1 MTTLVIL
8 RFLGIFAAYTG
19 VTLALPALMFRRILR
34 GRSLAEQ
41 FLMCYTFGNFYI
53 INIVFLLQLLHIS
66 NFFMLAGLT
75 VVLSIVI
82 GGRVNRIPLKQ
93 QAGNTWHLF
102 GKLLRGRMKLK
113 SAIFLFL
120 GKCAEGIKRLVKFF
134 YRHIV
139 KNPIQSMLLLG
150 IGVCLCWI
158 YGRQII
164 LVYGYRASD
173 IPVHMS
179 WINEMSRGKIFAKG
193 VYPFGFH
200 CMIYYLHAVFRFD
213 TYVILCQFFFAQVI
227 FMHLVLLA
235 MLKQLCKTKYI
246 PYIGTFVFLLGNFW
260 SGQTYSRFYAT
271 LPQEFGMIFVIP
283 SIYFLIRFFQIP
295 KQKLADKETR
305 LTLQC
310 FAMAF
315 SLTLAIHFYGT
326 MIAGLCCIGIAC
338 GFCFRFLRKEYF
350 RRIMFT
356 GICSVFLAVLPMG
369 IAFATG
375 TPLQGS
381 LGWGLS
387 VINGGK
393 SSSSTETEAETD
405 EAETLEVS
413 TGDDKNTVRVVK
425 PDGTVM
431 EIDVSDLPSAQE
443 NESGG
448 QTQTKTTAPAVPK
461 VSFGEKIRKIPGKA
475 KNALSEMSSRIL
487 EFIIK
492 LDVKNIGYMILA
504 SFALLLLLGFIFC
517 VFRQPG
523 YGAMLMSMGFCMW
536 IVTILL
542 CANVFGLPPLMDG
555 ARCSI
560 YYVYLLSAALTALAD
575 GLLYMVLP
583 LRKLRLVRNAVSL
596 AVAAAVLMGMF
607 QNHMIKQSD
616 FSSGFVMN
624 GAITCLSNIIHE
636 NEDKTWTI
644 VSAND
649 ETQMGL
655 DHGWHYETIT
665 FLRGME
671 TLEKNTKV
679 IIPTKTVYF
688 FIEKIPGDYA
698 VSYAKSGQS
707 ISRKGASRSLPN
719 VGGIGMYQGEGR
731 WIVMSRMYY
740 WAQAFME
747 LYPNEM
753 KVYYEDNKFIC
764 YKIEQNMYHQYNF
777 AIDYRYNQN
786 KMQDE
791 TAEDTQDETQL
802 QSDASE
808 ETQREATNET
818 QQQSDASGKQEAGK

>member
-1 MTTLVIL
+1 MSMTTLVIL
-8 RFLGIFAAYTG
+8 RFLGIFAVYTG

-41 FLMCYTFGNFYI
+41 FMMCYTFGNFYI

-66 NFFMLAGLT
+66 NFFTLAGLT
-75 VVLSIVI
+75 AVLSIVI

-295 KQKLADKETR
+295 KQKLANKETR

-350 RRIMFT
+350 CRIMFT

-393 SSSSTETEAETD
+393 SSSSTEAEAETD

-448 QTQTKTTAPAVPK
+448 QMQTETTAPAVPK

-517 VFRQPG
+517 VFRQTE

-542 CANVFGLPPLMDG
+542 CAGVFGLPPLMDG

-596 AVAAAVLMGMF
+596 AVTAAVLMGMF

-791 TAEDTQDETQL
+791 TAEDTQDETQQ
-802 QSDASE
+802 QS
-808 ETQREATNET
+808 EATNET

>member
-1 MTTLVIL
+1 MSMTTLVIL
-8 RFLGIFAAYTG
+8 RFTGIFTAYTG
-19 VTLALPALMFRRILR
+19 ITVLLPEIMFRRILK
-34 GRSLAEQ
+34 GRRLSEQ
-41 FLMCYTFGNFYI
+41 FLMSYTFGNFYI
-53 INIVFLLQLLHIS
+53 INIVFALQLLHIS
-66 NFFMLAGLT
+66 NFFTLTAVTVLMSILIGLK
-75 VVLSIVI
+75 
-82 GGRVNRIPLKQ
+82 VNRIPLRRKL
-93 QAGNTWHLF
+93 AEGKKIFCRLSDGSLGIRSAVSKFGEWMKSGCRYF
-102 GKLLRGRMKLK
+102 GK
-113 SAIFLFL
+113 
-120 GKCAEGIKRLVKFF
+120 FF
-134 YRHIV
+134 CRYIV
-139 KNPIQSMLLLG
+139 KKPIQSVFLIFICGALL
-150 IGVCLCWI
+150 WI

-200 CMIYYLHAVFRFD
+200 CIIYYLHAVFRFD
-213 TYVILCQFFFAQVI
+213 TYVILCQFFFVQVI

-350 RRIMFT
+350 CRIMFT

-393 SSSSTETEAETD
+393 SSSSTEAEAETD

-448 QTQTKTTAPAVPK
+448 QMQTETTAPAVPK

-517 VFRQPG
+517 VFRQTE

-542 CANVFGLPPLMDG
+542 CAGVFGLPPLMDG

-596 AVAAAVLMGMF
+596 AVTAAVLMGMF

-791 TAEDTQDETQL
+791 TAEDTQDETQQ
-802 QSDASE
+802 QS
-808 ETQREATNET
+808 EATNET

>member
-8 RFLGIFAAYTG
+8 RFLGIFAVYTG

-66 NFFMLAGLT
+66 NFFTLAGLT
-75 VVLSIVI
+75 AVLSIVI

-120 GKCAEGIKRLVKFF
+120 GKCAAGIKRLAKFF

-200 CMIYYLHAVFRFD
+200 CVIYYLHAVFRFD

-350 RRIMFT
+350 LRIMFT

-448 QTQTKTTAPAVPK
+448 QTQTETTAPAVPK

-517 VFRQPG
+517 VFRRTE

-596 AVAAAVLMGMF
+596 AVTAAVLMGMF
-607 QNHMIKQSD
+607 QNHMIKQSG
-616 FSSGFVMN
+616 FSSGFAMN

-764 YKIEQNMYHQYNF
+764 YKIEQNMYHQYDF

-791 TAEDTQDETQL
+791 TAEDTQDETQQ
-802 QSDASE
+802 QS
-808 ETQREATNET
+808 EATNET

>member
-66 NFFMLAGLT
+66 NFFTLAGLT

-120 GKCAEGIKRLVKFF
+120 GKCAAGIKRLAKFF

-200 CMIYYLHAVFRFD
+200 CIIYYLHAVFRFD
-213 TYVILCQFFFAQVI
+213 TYVILCQFFFVQVI

-393 SSSSTETEAETD
+393 SSSSTEAEAETD

-448 QTQTKTTAPAVPK
+448 QTQTETTAPAVPK

-644 VSAND
+644 VSTND

-791 TAEDTQDETQL
+791 TAEDTQDETQQ
-802 QSDASE
+802 QS
-808 ETQREATNET
+808 EATNET

>member
-1 MTTLVIL
+1 MSMTTLVIL
-8 RFLGIFAAYTG
+8 RFLGIFAVYTG

-66 NFFMLAGLT
+66 NFFTLAGLT
-75 VVLSIVI
+75 AVLSIVI

-350 RRIMFT
+350 CRIMFT

-393 SSSSTETEAETD
+393 SSSSTEAEAETD

-448 QTQTKTTAPAVPK
+448 QMQTETTAPAVPK

-517 VFRQPG
+517 VFRQTE

-542 CANVFGLPPLMDG
+542 CAGVFGLPPLMDG

-596 AVAAAVLMGMF
+596 AVTAAVLMGMF

-636 NEDKTWTI
+636 NDDKTWTI

-791 TAEDTQDETQL
+791 TAEDTQDETQQ
-802 QSDASE
+802 QS
-808 ETQREATNET
+808 EATNET

>member
-1 MTTLVIL
+1 
-8 RFLGIFAAYTG
+8 
-19 VTLALPALMFRRILR
+19 
-34 GRSLAEQ
+34 
-41 FLMCYTFGNFYI
+41 
-53 INIVFLLQLLHIS
+53 
-66 NFFMLAGLT
+66 
-75 VVLSIVI
+75 
-82 GGRVNRIPLKQ
+82 
-93 QAGNTWHLF
+93 
-102 GKLLRGRMKLK
+102 
-113 SAIFLFL
+113 
-120 GKCAEGIKRLVKFF
+120 
-134 YRHIV
+134 
-139 KNPIQSMLLLG
+139 
-150 IGVCLCWI
+150 
-158 YGRQII
+158 
-164 LVYGYRASD
+164 
-173 IPVHMS
+173 
-179 WINEMSRGKIFAKG
+179 
-193 VYPFGFH
+193 
-200 CMIYYLHAVFRFD
+200 MIYYLHAVFRFD

-350 RRIMFT
+350 CRIMFT

-393 SSSSTETEAETD
+393 SSSSTEAEAETD

-448 QTQTKTTAPAVPK
+448 QMQTETTAPAVPK

-517 VFRQPG
+517 VFRQTE

-542 CANVFGLPPLMDG
+542 CAGVFGLPPLMDG

-596 AVAAAVLMGMF
+596 AVTAAVLMGMF

-791 TAEDTQDETQL
+791 TAEDTQDETQQ
-802 QSDASE
+802 QS
-808 ETQREATNET
+808 EATNET

>member
-8 RFLGIFAAYTG
+8 RFLGIFAVYTG

-66 NFFMLAGLT
+66 NFFTLAGLT
-75 VVLSIVI
+75 AVLSIVI

-120 GKCAEGIKRLVKFF
+120 GKCAEGIKRLAKFF

-179 WINEMSRGKIFAKG
+179 WINEMSRGRIFAKG

-200 CMIYYLHAVFRFD
+200 CIIYYLHAVFRFD

-393 SSSSTETEAETD
+393 SSSSTETEAD

-448 QTQTKTTAPAVPK
+448 QTQTETTAPAVPK

-504 SFALLLLLGFIFC
+504 SFALLLLLGLVFC
-517 VFRQPG
+517 IFRQPG

-542 CANVFGLPPLMDG
+542 CAGVFGLPPLMDG

-596 AVAAAVLMGMF
+596 AVTAAVLMGMF

-655 DHGWHYETIT
+655 DHGWHYETTT

-688 FIEKIPGDYA
+688 FIEKIPLDNSVTYD
-698 VSYAKSGQS
+698 KSGQS

-764 YKIEQNMYHQYNF
+764 YKIEQNMYHQYDF

-791 TAEDTQDETQL
+791 TAEDTQDETQQ
-802 QSDASE
+802 QS
-808 ETQREATNET
+808 EATNET

>member
-1 MTTLVIL
+1 MSMTTLVIL
-8 RFLGIFAAYTG
+8 RFLGIFAVYTG

-66 NFFMLAGLT
+66 NFFTLAGLT
-75 VVLSIVI
+75 AVLSIVI

-120 GKCAEGIKRLVKFF
+120 GKCAAGIKRLAKFF

-200 CMIYYLHAVFRFD
+200 CIIYYLHAVFRFD
-213 TYVILCQFFFAQVI
+213 TYVILCQFFFVQVI

-350 RRIMFT
+350 CRIMFT

-448 QTQTKTTAPAVPK
+448 QTQTETTAPAVPK

-487 EFIIK
+487 QFIIK

-671 TLEKNTKV
+671 TLEKNTKI

-791 TAEDTQDETQL
+791 TAEDTQDETQQ
-802 QSDASE
+802 QS
-808 ETQREATNET
+808 EATNET

>member
-8 RFLGIFAAYTG
+8 RFLGIFAVYTG

-66 NFFMLAGLT
+66 NFFTLAGLT
-75 VVLSIVI
+75 AVLSIVI

-350 RRIMFT
+350 CRIMFT

-393 SSSSTETEAETD
+393 SSSSTEAEAETD

-425 PDGTVM
+425 TDGTVM

-448 QTQTKTTAPAVPK
+448 QMQTETTAPAVPK

-517 VFRQPG
+517 VFRQTE

-542 CANVFGLPPLMDG
+542 CAGVFGLPPLMDG

-596 AVAAAVLMGMF
+596 AVTAAVLMGMF

-791 TAEDTQDETQL
+791 TAEDTQDETQQ
-802 QSDASE
+802 QS
-808 ETQREATNET
+808 EATNET

>member
-8 RFLGIFAAYTG
+8 RFLGIFAVYTG

-66 NFFMLAGLT
+66 NFFTLAGLT
-75 VVLSIVI
+75 AVLSIVI

-350 RRIMFT
+350 CRIMFT

-393 SSSSTETEAETD
+393 SSSSTEAEAETD

-448 QTQTKTTAPAVPK
+448 QMQTETTAPAVPK

-517 VFRQPG
+517 VFRQTE

-542 CANVFGLPPLMDG
+542 CAGVFGLPPLMDG

-596 AVAAAVLMGMF
+596 AVTAAVLMGMF

-636 NEDKTWTI
+636 NEDKTWMI

-764 YKIEQNMYHQYNF
+764 YKIEQNMYHQYDF

-791 TAEDTQDETQL
+791 TAEDTQDETQQ
-802 QSDASE
+802 QS
-808 ETQREATNET
+808 EATNET

>member
-8 RFLGIFAAYTG
+8 RFLGIFAAYMG

-66 NFFMLAGLT
+66 NFLTLAGLT
-75 VVLSIVI
+75 AVLSIVI

-120 GKCAEGIKRLVKFF
+120 GKCAEGIKRLAKFF

-200 CMIYYLHAVFRFD
+200 CIIYYLHAVFRFD
-213 TYVILCQFFFAQVI
+213 MYVILCQFFFAQVI

-235 MLKQLCKTKYI
+235 MMKQLCKTKYI

-393 SSSSTETEAETD
+393 SSSSTETEAD

-448 QTQTKTTAPAVPK
+448 QTQTETTAPAVPK

-504 SFALLLLLGFIFC
+504 SFALLLLLGLVFC
-517 VFRQPG
+517 IFRQPG

-542 CANVFGLPPLMDG
+542 CAGVFGLPPLMDG

-596 AVAAAVLMGMF
+596 AVTAAVLMGMF
-607 QNHMIKQSD
+607 QNHMIKQSG
-616 FSSGFVMN
+616 FSSEFVMN

-649 ETQMGL
+649 EMQMGL
-655 DHGWHYETIT
+655 DHGWHYETTT

-688 FIEKIPGDYA
+688 FIEKIPLDNSVTYD
-698 VSYAKSGQS
+698 KSGQS

-764 YKIEQNMYHQYNF
+764 YKIEQNMYHQYDF

-791 TAEDTQDETQL
+791 TAEDTQDETQQ
-802 QSDASE
+802 QS
-808 ETQREATNET
+808 EATNET

>member
-66 NFFMLAGLT
+66 NFFTLAGLT
-75 VVLSIVI
+75 AVLSIVI

-120 GKCAEGIKRLVKFF
+120 GKCAAGIKRLAKFF

-200 CMIYYLHAVFRFD
+200 CIIYYLHAVFRFD
-213 TYVILCQFFFAQVI
+213 TYVILCQFFFVQVI

-350 RRIMFT
+350 CRIMFT

-393 SSSSTETEAETD
+393 SSSSTEAEAETD

-448 QTQTKTTAPAVPK
+448 QMQTETTAPAVPK

-517 VFRQPG
+517 VFRQTE

-542 CANVFGLPPLMDG
+542 CAGVFGLPPLMDG

-791 TAEDTQDETQL
+791 TAEDTQDETQQ
-802 QSDASE
+802 QS
-808 ETQREATNET
+808 EATNET

>member
-1 MTTLVIL
+1 
-8 RFLGIFAAYTG
+8 
-19 VTLALPALMFRRILR
+19 MFRRILR

-66 NFFMLAGLT
+66 NFFTLAGLT
-75 VVLSIVI
+75 AVLSIVI

-350 RRIMFT
+350 CRIMFT

-393 SSSSTETEAETD
+393 SSSSTEAEAETD

-448 QTQTKTTAPAVPK
+448 QMQTETTAPAVPK

-517 VFRQPG
+517 VFRQTE

-542 CANVFGLPPLMDG
+542 CAGVFGLPPLMDG

-624 GAITCLSNIIHE
+624 GVITCLSNIIHE

-649 ETQMGL
+649 ETQMGV

-688 FIEKIPGDYA
+688 FIEKIPLDYS
-698 VSYAKSGQS
+698 VTYDKSGQS

-764 YKIEQNMYHQYNF
+764 YKIEQNMYHQYDF

-791 TAEDTQDETQL
+791 TAEDTQDETQQ
-802 QSDASE
+802 QS
-808 ETQREATNET
+808 EATNET

>member
-8 RFLGIFAAYTG
+8 RFLGIFAVYTG

-66 NFFMLAGLT
+66 NFFTLAGLT
-75 VVLSIVI
+75 AVLSIVI

-350 RRIMFT
+350 CRIMFT

-393 SSSSTETEAETD
+393 SSSSTEAEAETD

-448 QTQTKTTAPAVPK
+448 QMQTETTAPAVPK

-517 VFRQPG
+517 VFRQTE

-542 CANVFGLPPLMDG
+542 CAGVFGLPPLMDG

-596 AVAAAVLMGMF
+596 AVTAAVLMGMF

-655 DHGWHYETIT
+655 DHGWHYETLT

-791 TAEDTQDETQL
+791 TAEDTQDETQQ
-802 QSDASE
+802 QS
-808 ETQREATNET
+808 EATNET

>member
-1 MTTLVIL
+1 MSMTTLVIL
-8 RFLGIFAAYTG
+8 RFLGIFAVYTG

-66 NFFMLAGLT
+66 NFFTLAGLT
-75 VVLSIVI
+75 AVLSIVI

-164 LVYGYRASD
+164 LVYGYHASD

-350 RRIMFT
+350 CRIMFT

-393 SSSSTETEAETD
+393 SSSSTEAEAETD

-448 QTQTKTTAPAVPK
+448 QMQTETTAPAVPK

-517 VFRQPG
+517 VFRQTE

-542 CANVFGLPPLMDG
+542 CAGVFGLPPLMDG

-596 AVAAAVLMGMF
+596 AVTAAVLMGMF

-791 TAEDTQDETQL
+791 TAEDTQDETQQ
-802 QSDASE
+802 QS
-808 ETQREATNET
+808 EATNET